1 MCYHRIQ
8 CKVKEIS
15 SDGQVL
21 VEGEEGYLLKCSG
34 KDYNVFWSYRNDKVF
49 LKDHNLRVEYTGKS
63 FDMLLQAKIH
73 KEKVELGVGIENDEI
88 RIYVVKFI

>member
-15 SDGQVL
+15 SDGLVI

-34 KDYNVFWSYRNDKVF
+34 KDYNVFWSFQNDKIF
-49 LKDHNLRVEYTGKS
+49 LKEHNLRVEDTGKS

-88 RIYVVKFI
+88 RIYVVKYI